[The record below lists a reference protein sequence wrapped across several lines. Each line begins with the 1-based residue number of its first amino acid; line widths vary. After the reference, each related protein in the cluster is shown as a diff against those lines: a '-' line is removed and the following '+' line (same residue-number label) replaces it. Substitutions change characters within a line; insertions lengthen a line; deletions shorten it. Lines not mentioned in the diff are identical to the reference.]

1 METPK
6 RCERYTFLVEEQQMK
21 KFILLVVCVLFTH
34 ITFAQIGTIKAEK
47 YQSEFEKKQSIED
60 VADYN
65 GKPIP
70 IALLNIGISDELFQM
85 WPDLRDARIGL
96 GVTNMV
102 IEYLEYTN
110 RFVFVEEKAEIKNKM
125 VKQFQAS
132 QKGISEDKLDGRGK
146 IRLAHYFVTIEVY
159 DFSVSEDEVLS
170 LKTGSKQTQTTRLGL
185 QVRFTNA
192 TDGTYFVG
200 SGLGEANTVKTQE
213 GILGLDVEEVKF
225 RQSAIGVTTR
235 KALETASSRI
245 ISRMIKKGIYEN

>member
-1 METPK
+1 
-6 RCERYTFLVEEQQMK
+6 MK
-21 KFILLVVCVLFTH
+21 KLILVIVCILCTQ

-60 VADYN
+60 VSDYN

-70 IALLNIGISDELFQM
+70 IALLNISATDEVYQM
-85 WPDLRDARIGL
+85 WPDLKDARIGL

-110 RFVFVEEKAEIKNKM
+110 RFQFVEEKSEIKNRMKDQW
-125 VKQFQAS
+125 KAS
-132 QKGISEDKLDGRGK
+132 KKGVSENEVYGFGK
-146 IRLAHYFVTIEVY
+146 IKLANYFVTIEIY

-170 LKTGSKQTQTTRLGL
+170 LKEGSKQTQTTRLGL

-192 TDGTYFVG
+192 IDGTYFVG

-213 GILGLDVEEVKF
+213 GLLGLDVEEIKF

-235 KALETASSRI
+235 KALETASARIVSRL
-245 ISRMIKKGIYEN
+245 IKKGVFPN

>member
-1 METPK
+1 
-6 RCERYTFLVEEQQMK
+6 MK
-21 KFILLVVCVLFTH
+21 KIILLLVCVLFTH

-60 VADYN
+60 VSDYD

-70 IALLNIGISDELFQM
+70 IALLNISATDEVYQL
-85 WPDLRDARIGL
+85 WPDLKDARIGL

-110 RFVFVEEKAEIKNKM
+110 RFQFVEEKSEIKNRMKDQW
-125 VKQFQAS
+125 KAS
-132 QKGISEDKLDGRGK
+132 KKGVSENEVYGFGK
-146 IRLAHYFVTIEVY
+146 IKLANYFVTIEIY

-170 LKTGSKQTQTTRLGL
+170 LKEGSKQTQTTRLGL

-192 TDGTYFVG
+192 IDGTYFVG

-213 GILGLDVEEVKF
+213 GILGLDVEEIKF

-235 KALETASSRI
+235 KALETASARIVSRL
-245 ISRMIKKGIYEN
+245 IKKGVFPN